1 MHAPK
6 GRKRE
11 REREKKKRE
20 TPEKF
25 TVQRNRLTK
34 PWNLIIV
41 L

>member
-1 MHAPK
+1 MHLK
-6 GRKRE
+6 GE
-11 REREKKKRE
+11 RERKKKKERERE

-25 TVQRNRLTK
+25 TVQRHRFTK